1 MAWWKK
7 AKVGDKV
14 VCIKLVSKCSM
25 ADAFKQPLEVGKIYV
40 IDGLDIRDF
49 MVSTGGV
56 AFHLQGLRGYY
67 SPTLFRPVQPKSTE
81 TGMKMIRKLLGSV
94 PVKEDA

>member
-1 MAWWKK
+1 MGWWKW
-7 AKVGDKV
+7 ARAGDKV
-14 VCIKLVSKCSM
+14 VCVKLASKCSM
-25 ADAFKQPLEVGKIYV
+25 ANAFKQPLEVGKLYV

-49 MVSTGGV
+49 MNSTGGV

-67 SPTLFRPVQPKSTE
+67 SPTLFRPVQPKSIE
-81 TGMKMIRKLLGSV
+81 TGMKMIRKLLDSV